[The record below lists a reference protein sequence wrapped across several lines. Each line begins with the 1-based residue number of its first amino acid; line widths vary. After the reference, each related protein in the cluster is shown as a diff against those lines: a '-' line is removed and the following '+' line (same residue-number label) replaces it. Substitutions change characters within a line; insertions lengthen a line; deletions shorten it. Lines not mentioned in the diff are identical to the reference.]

1 MRIPETPP
9 RDQELWERALA
20 DPAVLR
26 GIFQSVPEPL
36 VSGKY
41 LHWDKLKYHAPPQ
54 GLGHHEWWLGLR
66 LRRQALEKNVPLL
79 DKSGA
84 NFHFCLIDP
93 LQEDMHY
100 IDSLSHGTI
109 QMPEQVT
116 SHETKNRYIVR
127 SLIEE
132 SITSSQLEGASTTR
146 EVAREMIRQGR
157 PPRDRSERMILNNY
171 RTMLRIGE
179 LRNEK
184 LTRDLVFELHRLVT
198 EGTLPDP
205 TGAGRFRRRDE
216 KVAVMDDYGVV
227 YHEPPDASQLDD
239 RLGRMCDFANAE
251 NAKPYIHPAIR
262 SMILH
267 FWLAYDHPFV
277 DGNGRTARALFYW
290 SMLRYKYWLFEFISI
305 SEILLKS
312 HAQYERAFLYTET
325 DSNDLTY
332 FIVFQSKIIHKAIDK
347 LRDYIGERSTRMA
360 RVQVALRGTLSL
372 NHRQRD
378 LIMHALR
385 HSGFM
390 YTYES
395 HRISHGVARQTARTD
410 LLELV
415 RRGLLVKKKIGK
427 AWCFIPARAL
437 EKRLEKPES

>member
-9 RDQELWERALA
+9 RSQELWER
-20 DPAVLR
+20 VLSNPSVIQA
-26 GIFQSVPEPL
+26 IFESVAEPM
-36 VSGKY
+36 VAGKY
-41 LHWDKLKYHAPPQ
+41 LHWDTLKYHGPPQ
-54 GLGHHEWWLGLR
+54 GIDLHAWWLGLK
-66 LRRQALEKNVPLL
+66 LRRQALEKRIPLL

-84 NFHFCLIDP
+84 KFHYCMVDP
-93 LQEDMHY
+93 LQEDMQY

-116 SHETKNRYIVR
+116 NPETKNRYIVR

-146 EVAREMIRQGR
+146 EVAKEMIRQGR
-157 PPRDRSERMILNNY
+157 PPRNRSEQMILDNF

-179 LRNEK
+179 LRDEK
-184 LTRDLVFELHRLVT
+184 LTRDLVFEIHRLVS
-198 EGTLPDP
+198 EGTLRDSR
-205 TGAGRFRRRDE
+205 GGGRFRRRDE
-216 KVAVMDDYGVV
+216 RVVVMDDYGVI

-239 RLGRMCDFANAE
+239 RLARMCEFANAE
-251 NAKPYIHPAIR
+251 NARPYIHPAIR

-290 SMLRYKYWLFEFISI
+290 SMLKYNYWLFEFISI
-305 SEILLKS
+305 SDIILKS
-312 HAQYERAFLYTET
+312 HSQYGRAFLYTET

-332 FIVFQSKIIHKAIDK
+332 FLIYHSQIIHKAINK
-347 LRDYIGERSTRMA
+347 LRDYIGERSRRMA
-360 RVQVALRGTLSL
+360 QVQAALKGTQSL
-372 NHRQRD
+372 NYRQRE

-385 HSGFM
+385 HPGFM

-395 HRISHGVARQTARTD
+395 HRISHGVVRQTARTD
-410 LLELV
+410 LLGLV
-415 RRGLLVKKKIGK
+415 RRGLLEKTKIGK
-427 AWCFIPARAL
+427 AWCFVPARDL
-437 EKRLEKPES
+437 EKRLEKPE